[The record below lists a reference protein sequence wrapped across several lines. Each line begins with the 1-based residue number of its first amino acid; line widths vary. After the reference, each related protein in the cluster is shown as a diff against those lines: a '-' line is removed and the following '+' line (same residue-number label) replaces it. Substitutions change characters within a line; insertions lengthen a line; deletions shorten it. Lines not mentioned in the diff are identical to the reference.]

1 MAVIAYIHAAGA
13 KKGVSMKYG
22 FVLSFGPAQDMIRLA
37 IEAEDAGWDG
47 VFTWDAISIGTTP
60 VYDPWVMMGAIAGVT
75 ERVTIGAMILP
86 LARRRPWK
94 VVKEA
99 VTIDHLSDG
108 RLVLPV
114 ALGVPDDAGFNAVNT
129 DSTDRKQRAERL
141 DEALDILALG
151 QTGEPFTYAGKHY
164 QVNEMQLL
172 PKPVQERIP
181 VWSVAG
187 WPHEKS
193 LARAAKWDGIIPVDM
208 SPGRN
213 PFDPVTLDVLG
224 QIVNWCHEHRDTT
237 NPFDVVLEGKTED
250 AQDNDTVG
258 RLHEAGATWFIESRW
273 DETET
278 PESLVARIRKG
289 PPRI

>member
-1 MAVIAYIHAAGA
+1 
-13 KKGVSMKYG
+13 MKYG
-22 FVLSFGPAQDMIRLA
+22 FVLSKGTPADVLRLA

-47 VFTWDAISIGTTP
+47 VFTWDAISIGETP

-94 VVKEA
+94 MVKEA

-114 ALGVPDDAGFNAVNT
+114 ALGVPDDIGFSGVNT

-141 DEALDILALG
+141 DEALEILEIG
-151 QTGEPFTYAGKHY
+151 QTGETFSYDGKHY
-164 QVNEMQLL
+164 QITDMQLL
-172 PKPVQERIP
+172 PKPVQNRIP

-193 LARAAKWDGIIPVDM
+193 LARAARWDGIIPVDM
-208 SPGRN
+208 SPGKD
-213 PFDPVTLDVLG
+213 PFERVQPDVLRE
-224 QIVNWCHEHRDTT
+224 IVARCQAHHEAGK
-237 NPFDVVLEGKTED
+237 PFDVVLEGKTEN
-250 AQDNDTVG
+250 ANDTDYVG
-258 RLHEAGATWFIESRW
+258 SISDAGATWFIESRW
-273 DETET
+273 AEEET
-278 PESLVARIRKG
+278 PESLRERIRKG
-289 PPRI
+289 PPKM

>member
-1 MAVIAYIHAAGA
+1 MN
-13 KKGVSMKYG
+13 YG
-22 FVLSFGPAQDMIRLA
+22 FVLSKGSVHDSLRLA

-75 ERVTIGAMILP
+75 SRVKIGAMILP

-114 ALGVPDDAGFNAVNT
+114 ALGVPDDAGFHAVNT
-129 DSTDRKQRAERL
+129 DSTDRKERAERL
-141 DEALDILALG
+141 DEALDILARG
-151 QTGEPFTYAGKHY
+151 QTGEAFAY
-164 QVNEMQLL
+164 QGVHFQVSEMTLL

-181 VWSVAG
+181 VWCVAG
-187 WPHEKS
+187 WPHAKS

-208 SPGRN
+208 SPGKD
-213 PFDPVTLDVLG
+213 PFERVAPEVLRE
-224 QIVNWCHEHRDTT
+224 IVAWCIEHRASPS
-237 NPFDVVLEGKTED
+237 PFDVVIEGNT
-250 AQDNDTVG
+250 ASAGDTDYVG
-258 RLHEAGATWFIESRW
+258 SVQEAGATWFIESRW
-273 DETET
+273 DDEET
-278 PESLVARIRKG
+278 PESLLARIRMG
-289 PPRI
+289 PPRV

>member
-1 MAVIAYIHAAGA
+1 
-13 KKGVSMKYG
+13 MKYG
-22 FVLSFGPAQDMIRLA
+22 FVLSYGTPNDILRLA

-47 VFTWDAISIGTTP
+47 VFTWDAISIGKTP

-75 ERVTIGAMILP
+75 EHVTIGAMILP

-94 VVKEA
+94 VAKEA

-141 DEALDILALG
+141 DEALEILALG
-151 QTGEPFTYAGKHY
+151 QIGEPFSYDGKHY
-164 QVNEMQLL
+164 QISEMTLL

-181 VWSVAG
+181 VWSVGA

-193 LARAAKWDGIIPVDM
+193 LQRSAKWDGIIPIDM
-208 SPGRN
+208 SPGRKA
-213 PFDPVTLDVLG
+213 FDPVQPDVLRE
-224 QIVNWCHEHRDTT
+224 IVAWCQAHQQATT
-237 NPFDVVLEGKTED
+237 PFDVVIEGKTKGAED
-250 AQDNDTVG
+250 TDYVGSVQD
-258 RLHEAGATWFIESRW
+258 AGATWFIESRW

-278 PESLVARIRKG
+278 PESLLDRIRKG
-289 PPRI
+289 PPRV

>member
-1 MAVIAYIHAAGA
+1 MN
-13 KKGVSMKYG
+13 YG
-22 FVLSFGPAQDMIRLA
+22 FVLSKGSVHDNLRLA

-47 VFTWDAISIGTTP
+47 VFTWDAISIGATP

-75 ERVTIGAMILP
+75 ERVKIGAMILP

-114 ALGVPDDAGFNAVNT
+114 ALGVPDDAGFYAVNT
-129 DSTDRKQRAERL
+129 DSTDRKERAERL
-141 DEALDILALG
+141 DEALEIIARG
-151 QTGEPFTYAGKHY
+151 QSGEAFGY
-164 QVNEMQLL
+164 QGTHFQISEMILL

-181 VWSVAG
+181 VWCVAG

-208 SPGRN
+208 SPGKH
-213 PFDPVTLDVLG
+213 PFDRVTPETLG
-224 QIVNWCHEHRDTT
+224 EITAWCKEHRTST
-237 NPFDVVLEGKTED
+237 SPFDVVIEGKSES
-250 AQDNDTVG
+250 AGDTDYVG
-258 RLHEAGATWFIESRW
+258 SVEEAGATWFIESRW
-273 DETET
+273 DDEET
-278 PESLVARIRKG
+278 PESLLARIRMG
-289 PPRI
+289 PPRV